1 MLNPGKAHAR
11 SLTRLN
17 LAGFGV
23 MASKETWI
31 RTAPDTVR
39 ATFLTRFPTWF
50 RLGVIRSVEARPN
63 RSHPKHRAQGLVF
76 LLSLLLASVLAAF
89 SQSISGA
96 SASPS
101 AIHGAPHDP
110 QTDAAF
116 DHFYNMDY
124 DRATQEF
131 EKIVEKRPND
141 PFAVNHLLT
150 AVLMRDLYDT
160 GAMNTGDYANDSFIG
175 RTPRPTDPK
184 VKERIKQLVR
194 RAEALEEEE
203 LKANPKDV
211 NALYCRG
218 VSRAQFSVYT
228 GLIERAWFSALR
240 NAVGARHDHERVL
253 ELDPNYVDAK
263 MVVGT
268 HNYVIGRL
276 PWSVKVAAALAG
288 LSGSAEKGLEYLR
301 EVARSEGENSVDAKV
316 VLTLFL
322 RREKQYDEAIGY
334 MNELSVRY
342 PRNHL
347 FLTEVANLQRASG
360 HLPEAE
366 ASYRKVWQTG
376 REGKYGTL
384 HYELAAWG
392 LGELLRSEKSLAGAA
407 AAYDLVNQAPNPDP
421 DILQKANLAA
431 GEMYDLLDK
440 RDLAMKKYETVLAG
454 NANTG
459 PADQARRYIKEAY
472 RE

>member
-1 MLNPGKAHAR
+1 VTAQTNLPK
-11 SLTRLN
+11 LTRH
-17 LAGFGV
+17 A
-23 MASKETWI
+23 EE
-31 RTAPDTVR
+31 
-39 ATFLTRFPTWF
+39 FLTV
-50 RLGVIRSVEARPN
+50 LC
-63 RSHPKHRAQGLVF
+63 
-76 LLSLLLASVLAAF
+76 LLLASCLPAL
-89 SQSISGA
+89 SQSN
-96 SASPS
+96 SAADAP
-101 AIHGAPHDP
+101 HGAPHDP
-110 QTDAAF
+110 QTDTAF

-150 AVLMRDLYDT
+150 SVLIHDLYDT

-175 RTPRPTDPK
+175 RTPRPTDTK
-184 VKERIKQLVR
+184 IKDRIKELVR
-194 RAEALEEEE
+194 HAEALEEQE
-203 LKANPKDV
+203 LKTNSKDV

-218 VSRAQFSVYT
+218 VTRAQFSVYT
-228 GLIERAWFSALR
+228 GLVERAWFSALR
-240 NAVGARHDHERVL
+240 NAVGARHDHEHVL
-253 ELDPNYVDAK
+253 EIDPNYVDAK

-288 LSGSAEKGLEYLR
+288 LSGSAEKGLDYLR
-301 EVARSEGENSVDAKV
+301 EVAKSDGENSVDAKI

-322 RREKQYDEAIGY
+322 RREHQYDEALGY
-334 MNELSVRY
+334 MNELSTKY

-360 HLPEAE
+360 RLQEAE
-366 ASYRKVWQTG
+366 ATYRKVWQNG

-392 LGELLRSEKSLAGAA
+392 LGELLRSEKNLAA
-407 AAYDLVNQAPNPDP
+407 AATAYDLVNEAPNPDP

-440 RDLAMKKYETVLAG
+440 RELAMKKYQTVLAG

>member
-1 MLNPGKAHAR
+1 MTTQTDFPKFTRHAEE
-11 SLTRLN
+11 
-17 LAGFGV
+17 FV
-23 MASKETWI
+23 
-31 RTAPDTVR
+31 
-39 ATFLTRFPTWF
+39 TFLC
-50 RLGVIRSVEARPN
+50 
-63 RSHPKHRAQGLVF
+63 
-76 LLSLLLASVLAAF
+76 LLLAACLPTL
-89 SQSISGA
+89 SQSIA
-96 SASPS
+96 AANAP
-101 AIHGAPHDP
+101 HGAPHDP
-110 QTDAAF
+110 QTDTAF

-124 DRATQEF
+124 DRASQEF
-131 EKIVEKRPND
+131 EKIVEKHPND
-141 PFAVNHLLT
+141 PFAINHLLT
-150 AVLMRDLYDT
+150 SVLMHDLYDT

-175 RTPRPTDPK
+175 RTPRPTDTK
-184 VKERIKQLVR
+184 IKDQIKELVR
-194 RAEALEEEE
+194 RAEALEEDE
-203 LKANPKDV
+203 LKKNPTDI

-218 VSRAQFSVYT
+218 VTRAQFSVYT
-228 GLIERAWFSALR
+228 GLVERAWFSALR

-276 PWSVKVAAALAG
+276 PWSVKMAAALAG
-288 LSGSAEKGLEYLR
+288 LSGSAEKGLADLR
-301 EVARSEGENSVDAKV
+301 DVAKSDGENSVDAKV

-322 RREKQYDEAIGY
+322 RREHQYDEAIGY
-334 MNELSVRY
+334 MSDLSARY

-360 HLPEAE
+360 RLQEAE
-366 ASYRKVWQTG
+366 ATYRKVWQNG

-392 LGELLRSEKSLAGAA
+392 LGELLRSEKNLAGAA
-407 AAYDLVNQAPNPDP
+407 VAYDLVNEAPNPDP

-440 RDLAMKKYETVLAG
+440 RELAMKKYQTVLAG

>member
-1 MLNPGKAHAR
+1 M
-11 SLTRLN
+11 
-17 LAGFGV
+17 
-23 MASKETWI
+23 
-31 RTAPDTVR
+31 
-39 ATFLTRFPTWF
+39 
-50 RLGVIRSVEARPN
+50 
-63 RSHPKHRAQGLVF
+63 
-76 LLSLLLASVLAAF
+76 
-89 SQSISGA
+89 SQSKSIE
-96 SASPS
+96 PT
-101 AIHGAPHDP
+101 HGVPRDP
-110 QTDAAF
+110 QSDTAF

-131 EKIVEKRPND
+131 EKILEKRPND

-150 AVLMRDLYDT
+150 AVLMHDLYDT

-184 VKERIKQLVR
+184 IKDRIKELAH
-194 RAEALEEEE
+194 RAEELEEKQ

-218 VSRAQFSVYT
+218 VTRAQFAVYT

-240 NAVGARHDHERVL
+240 NAVGARHDHEHVL
-253 ELDPNYVDAK
+253 ELDPAYLDAK

-268 HNYVIGRL
+268 HNYVVGHL

-288 LSGSAEKGLEYLR
+288 LSGSSEKGLAYLR
-301 EVARSEGENSVDAKV
+301 EVAKSDGENAVDAKV

-322 RREKQYDEAIGY
+322 RREHEYDEALGF
-334 MNELSVRY
+334 MNELSAKY
-342 PRNHL
+342 PKNHL
-347 FLTEVANLQRASG
+347 FLTEVANLQRAAG
-360 HLPEAE
+360 RLPQAE
-366 ASYRKVWQTG
+366 AVYRKVWQNG

-392 LGELLRSEKSLAGAA
+392 LGELLRSEKNLAA
-407 AAYDLVNQAPNPDP
+407 AATAYELVNDAPNPDP

-431 GEMYDLLDK
+431 GQMYDLLDK
-440 RDLAMKKYETVLAG
+440 RDLAMKSYQTVLAG

-459 PADQARRYIKEAY
+459 PADQARRYIREAY